1 MMQIK
6 KLAVSLFLFSL
17 LTACEEKSIP
27 YFDPQHR
34 SSSQQWRDYHQC
46 EAAAYNQLVGP
57 NATSTEMVER
67 MGSSE
72 YFRFNERCMFS
83 KGYSN

>member
-6 KLAVSLFLFSL
+6 KLAVSFFLVSL

-27 YFDPQHR
+27 YFDPQRR
-34 SSSQQWRDYHQC
+34 SASEQRRDYEQC
-46 EAAAYNQLVGP
+46 ETSAQNQLVGP
-57 NATSTEMVER
+57 NATSTEIVER
-67 MGSSE
+67 MGSPE
-72 YFRFNERCMFS
+72 YFRFTDRCMFS